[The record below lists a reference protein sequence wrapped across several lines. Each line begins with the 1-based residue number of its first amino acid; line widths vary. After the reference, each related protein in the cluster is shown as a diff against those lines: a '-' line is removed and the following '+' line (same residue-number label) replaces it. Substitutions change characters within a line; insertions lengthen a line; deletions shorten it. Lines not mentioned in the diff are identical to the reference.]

1 MAQAAVYTLAP
12 RPQGTVSAES
22 EGVAAAR
29 GNFHAA
35 FRRQNGNFPRGEAGV
50 TVAYTELPVQVVAP
64 GPNAVTGTYDQG
76 VLASARHADDRL
88 SEISNGTCN

>member
-1 MAQAAVYTLAP
+1 MTQATVYTLAP
-12 RPQGTVSAES
+12 RPQGAVGAES
-22 EGVAAAR
+22 ERVAAACSH
-29 GNFHAA
+29 FHAA

-76 VLASARHADDRL
+76 VLASA
-88 SEISNGTCN
+88 